1 MCFTETPGPCVT
13 GCFEGCCGCPSA
25 ATVAMVLA
33 IALSNR
39 ECKGPSAGIK
49 GIQSQKFGLLLDL
62 LPDELIE
69 TGALESRRCP
79 QRRNQPHNLARA
91 MRTARCDDARFKLR
105 DLLKPRG

>member
-69 TGALESRRCP
+69 PGLPNFAGAVRGSVNAVIFAGSGAVQCHFEADGL
-79 QRRNQPHNLARA
+79 
-91 MRTARCDDARFKLR
+91 TVLR
-105 DLLKPRG
+105 GS